1 MGYELVLNSKV
12 IRVLYRR
19 LIMAGYSTTEASNLI
34 AKLMGLAVTENGWKI
49 KELQNLLF
57 EEWYEK
63 REKEK
68 EKTATRL

>member
-19 LIMAGYSTTEASNLI
+19 LILAGYSTKEASNLI

-49 KELQNLLF
+49 KELQTLLF

-68 EKTATRL
+68 EKIANG